1 MKILNENFE
10 LLDSLHKITM
20 ADSFVVRQNKIDKG
34 NGEAKLYVGQEN
46 HETRSCISLQRC

>member
-34 NGEAKLYVGQEN
+34 RNS
-46 HETRSCISLQRC
+46 TRKDGTHTHTTKERT